1 MLFEKSTSQENKEK
15 IYNSYCSSFPEDER
29 RNEKDFWDLFNNPNA
44 EILSIFNEE
53 NFIGY
58 LIIWKFP
65 LFIFIEHFEV
75 FEEFRGQKLGSKI
88 LKALY
93 KKHQNIILETEPA
106 TLSQIAER
114 RVEFYQRNGY
124 SILKKDYIQPK
135 YSEEKNDLELWLMGT
150 FTPENLEQSIS
161 EIYKIVYQV
170 R

>member
-1 MLFEKSTSQENKEK
+1 MLFEKLTSQENKEK

-29 RNEKDFWDLFNNPNA
+29 RNEKDFWDLFNNPNT
-44 EILSIFNEE
+44 EILFIFNEE

-65 LFIFIEHFEV
+65 QFIFIEHFEV

-88 LKALY
+88 LETLH

-106 TLSQIAER
+106 ILNQIAER
-114 RVEFYQRNGY
+114 RVNFYQRNGY
-124 SILKKDYIQPK
+124 SILKKNYIQPK
-135 YSEEKNDLELWLMGT
+135 YSEEKNNLELWLMGT
-150 FTPENLEQSIS
+150 FVPENLEQSIS

-170 R
+170 K